1 MRLEIYPNPFFD
13 KISINFPTKQSINEL
28 KLVIYNA
35 AGRLIKSFNNLAN
48 QRFNHDVIEL
58 LLLITIILEGLQR
71 L

>member
-1 MRLEIYPNPFFD
+1 MRLEIYPNAFFD
-13 KISINFPTKQSINEL
+13 KISINFSTKQSINEL
-28 KLVIYNA
+28 KSVIYNA

-71 L
+71 F